1 LGWEEVVEFAELSG
15 CRSCATPSEHKKN
28 ASGIITTAAS
38 FL

>member
-15 CRSCATPSEHKKN
+15 CRSCAAASEHKH
-28 ASGIITTAAS
+28 ASGIIITAAS